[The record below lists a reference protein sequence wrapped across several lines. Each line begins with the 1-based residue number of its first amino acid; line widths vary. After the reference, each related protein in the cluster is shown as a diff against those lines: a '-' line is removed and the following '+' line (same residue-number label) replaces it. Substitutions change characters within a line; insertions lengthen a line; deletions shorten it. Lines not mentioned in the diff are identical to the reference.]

1 VTGRVIRRPAHPVR
15 LVIGAAAVAVA
26 LVVAVLVSG
35 LGRSSVFDPVA
46 VLGRPAP
53 ADVLPALNGG
63 RIDLADLRGKAVLVN
78 FWNTWCQPCQQE
90 APALAGFTARHADDP
105 SFVMVGVVHDDTTD
119 AVTRWVGTH
128 DIAWQVALDPGNR
141 AALDFGTTGQP
152 ETYAISPTGV
162 IVGKRA
168 GPASVD
174 DLERLLAL
182 ARGTR

>member
-1 VTGRVIRRPAHPVR
+1 MRRPAHPVR
-15 LVIGAAAVAVA
+15 WVIGGASVAVA

-53 ADVLPALNGG
+53 ADVLPRLDGG
-63 RIDLADLRGKAVLVN
+63 HVDLTDLRGEAVLVN
-78 FWNTWCQPCQQE
+78 FWNTWCQPCQEE
-90 APALAGFTARHADDP
+90 APALAGFYAQHADDP
-105 SFVMVGVVHDDTTD
+105 SFVMVGVVHDDTAA
-119 AVTRWVGTH
+119 AVSQWVSSHPIG
-128 DIAWQVALDPGNR
+128 WQVALDPGNR

-152 ETYAISPTGV
+152 ETYAISPSGV

-182 ARGTR
+182 ARGIR

>member
-1 VTGRVIRRPAHPVR
+1 MIGRPAHPVR
-15 LVIGAAAVAVA
+15 LVIGVAAVVVG

-35 LGRSSVFDPVA
+35 LGRSSIFDPVA

-53 ADVLPALNGG
+53 ADVLPALKGG

-78 FWNTWCQPCQQE
+78 FWNTWCQPCQEE
-90 APALAGFTARHADDP
+90 APALAGFTARHADDAT
-105 SFVMVGVVHDDTTD
+105 FVMVGVVHDDTPE
-119 AVTRWVGTH
+119 AVSRWVGTH
-128 DIAWQVALDPGNR
+128 DVGWQVALDPGNR

-152 ETYAISPTGV
+152 ETYAISPDGV

-174 DLERLLAL
+174 DLERLLEL
-182 ARGTR
+182 ARGTP

>member
-1 VTGRVIRRPAHPVR
+1 VIGRPAHPVR
-15 LVIGAAAVAVA
+15 LAIVAASVALALIGA
-26 LVVAVLVSG
+26 VLASG

-53 ADVLPALNGG
+53 ADVLPGLKGD
-63 RIDLADLRGKAVLVN
+63 RIALADLRGKAVLVN
-78 FWNTWCQPCQQE
+78 FWNTWCQPCQEE
-90 APALAGFTARHADDP
+90 APALAGFYAQHADDP
-105 SFVMVGVVHDDTTD
+105 SFVMVGVVHDDTTA
-119 AVTRWVGTH
+119 AVSQWVGSH
-128 DIAWQVALDPGNR
+128 PIGWQVALDPGNR

-152 ETYAISPTGV
+152 ETYAISPSGV

>member
-1 VTGRVIRRPAHPVR
+1 MIRRPAHPVR
-15 LVIGAAAVAVA
+15 LAILAASVA
-26 LVVAVLVSG
+26 LALAGAVLAAG

-53 ADVLPALNGG
+53 ADVLPALKGG

-78 FWNTWCQPCQQE
+78 FWNTWCQPCQEE
-90 APALAGFTARHADDP
+90 APALAGFTARHAGDP
-105 SFVMVGVVHDDTTD
+105 SFVMVGVVHDDTAD
-119 AVTRWVGTH
+119 AVSRWVGTH
-128 DIAWQVALDPGNR
+128 DIGWRVALDPGNR

-152 ETYAISPTGV
+152 ETYAISPNGV

-174 DLERLLAL
+174 DLERLLTL
-182 ARGTR
+182 AQGAP

>member
-1 VTGRVIRRPAHPVR
+1 VIRRPAHPVR
-15 LVIGAAAVAVA
+15 WVIGAASVAVA

-53 ADVLPALNGG
+53 ADVLPKLDGG
-63 RIDLADLRGKAVLVN
+63 QVDLTGLRGKAVLVN
-78 FWNTWCQPCQQE
+78 FWNTWCQPCQEE
-90 APALAGFTARHADDP
+90 APALAGFYAQHADDP
-105 SFVMVGVVHDDTTD
+105 SFVMVGVVHDDTTA
-119 AVTRWVGTH
+119 AVSQWVGSH
-128 DIAWQVALDPGNR
+128 AIGWQVALDPGNR

-152 ETYAISPTGV
+152 ETYAISPAGV

>member
-1 VTGRVIRRPAHPVR
+1 VIRRPAHPVR
-15 LVIGAAAVAVA
+15 LTILGASVAVA
-26 LVVAVLVSG
+26 LAVAVLVSG

-53 ADVLPALNGG
+53 AERLPGLDGG
-63 RIDLADLRGKAVLVN
+63 RIDLADLRGRAVLLN

-90 APALAGFTARHADDP
+90 APALADFSARHAGDP
-105 SFVMVGVVHDDTTD
+105 SFVLLGVVHDDTTA
-119 AVTRWVGTH
+119 AVSQWARTH
-128 DIAWQVALDPGNR
+128 PIGWRVALDPGNR

-152 ETYAISPTGV
+152 ETYAISPGGV

-168 GPASVD
+168 GPATVD

>member
-1 VTGRVIRRPAHPVR
+1 VIRRPAHPVR
-15 LVIGAAAVAVA
+15 LAIGAAAVGVA

-53 ADVLPALNGG
+53 ADVLPALHGG
-63 RIDLADLRGKAVLVN
+63 RVDLRDLRGKAVLVN
-78 FWNTWCQPCQQE
+78 FWNTWCQPCQEE
-90 APALAGFTARHADDP
+90 APALAGFAARHADDA
-105 SFVMVGVVHDDTTD
+105 SFVLVGVVHDDTED
-119 AVTRWVGTH
+119 AVSRWSAAH
-128 DIAWQVALDPGNR
+128 DIGWRVALDPGNR

-152 ETYAISPTGV
+152 ETYAISPAGV

-182 ARGTR
+182 ARGAR